1 MGWSLVTEDEVM
13 DCFLKDS
20 PSTSAASVILNLAT
34 ARPAHSCRDQEAQ
47 AGCSVVLQ
55 ELLSSVSRS

>member
-1 MGWSLVTEDEVM
+1 M

-34 ARPAHSCRDQEAQ
+34 ARPAHFYRDQEAQ
-47 AGCSVVLQ
+47 VGCSVVLQ